1 MIRSLIALTLT
12 ALLAP
17 AALAGQTNA
26 PLLALWEFD
35 GWAAPTAERPLGL
48 RFVLLEDGSV
58 IYAPDEPAI
67 DALIPNAF
75 FQARLTQSEIDALSA
90 SVSAVLQAQ
99 ADQEYHPDKSRG
111 WTAFIF
117 RDATT
122 GAERR
127 AEVAG
132 HPCLAKGRVFS
143 ATAPVAGLRAN
154 QNSADRAALSPA
166 MRDACNRLAGFHH
179 ASTEPW
185 SPQALPA
192 TLPPH

>member
-1 MIRSLIALTLT
+1 MNKSLFALTLA

-17 AALAGQTNA
+17 CAQAGQSNA

-35 GWAAPTAERPLGL
+35 GWAAPTAARPLGL
-48 RFVLLEDGSV
+48 RFVLLEDGRV
-58 IYAPDEPAI
+58 IYAPDDPAI
-67 DALIPNAF
+67 DALSPNAF
-75 FQARLTQSEIDALSA
+75 FQARLTQAEIDALSK
-90 SVSAVLQAQ
+90 SVSTILQAQ

-117 RDATT
+117 RDAAT

-132 HPCLAKGRVFS
+132 HPCLAEGRVFS
-143 ATAPVAGLRAN
+143 ATAPVAGLQAN
-154 QNSADRAALSPA
+154 RNSADRLALPPA
-166 MRDACNRLAGFHH
+166 MREACNLLTAFHH

-185 SPQALPA
+185 SPEAVPA
-192 TLPPH
+192 TLPQR